1 MVKTCDKNGV
11 STTPKIHIILDHLC
25 DYFDDM
31 DITLKSVTDELTGN
45 MHQFTEKRIATSGY
59 KVKDI
64 TNVSNGRKLRRTIRH
79 MTVAT

>member
-31 DITLKSVTDELTGN
+31 DITLKSVTDELTKI
-45 MHQFTEKRIATSGY
+45 MHQFTPKRFITSGY

-64 TNVSNGRKLRRTIRH
+64 TNVSYGKTIKRN
-79 MTVAT
+79 VNC